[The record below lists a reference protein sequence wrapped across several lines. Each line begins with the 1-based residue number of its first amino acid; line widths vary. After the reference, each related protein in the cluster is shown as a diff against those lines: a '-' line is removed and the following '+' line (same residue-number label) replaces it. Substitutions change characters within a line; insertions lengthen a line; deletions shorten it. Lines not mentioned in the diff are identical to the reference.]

1 MQDNRPL
8 RPAPG
13 AKHSLPEP
21 YRKLLADALFLLLAF
36 AIIAGCGG
44 PLRFPSAPLAEKETG
59 AGLVQAYDTNGDKRA
74 DCFLT
79 RDAEGREFRIGYDTT
94 GDGAADAF
102 VNLDDIPFDDCR
114 HVVIV
119 LDGVPY
125 DLVQEFRAKG
135 RLRLFYPPARV
146 ISTYPAMTDLAL
158 AEVFV
163 SPKPLGFESLYYDHR
178 ANRLGGGTSD
188 YLSLKNEAWA
198 HVVDYRA
205 GTILDPIAYLYPNH
219 VFDRELDDFTN
230 LLARR
235 DRRHV
240 IGYFVST
247 AGLAT
252 RDGARGIEKA
262 LDAVDRLSHQLVT
275 ESRGLVKITLIS
287 DHGHTLKRC
296 ERIDFRKFLGDRGWR
311 ITDRLNGP
319 RDVAPVEFGLITYA
333 SFAAR
338 DRPGLAAD
346 LLQHDGVRLTF
357 YQDAATIVVR
367 TRDGEARIERRDDRY
382 RYRAS
387 AGDPSTMLRVAL
399 SKSKG
404 DPLQLA
410 PILERLKAEGKVD
423 ADGFVADR
431 DLFLATA
438 DHRYPDPLDRLWRA
452 FTGMVENVPDVIA
465 DLSDGYYAGAAT
477 RAAWFDSAASTH
489 GDLERMSSTT
499 FIMST
504 VGPLSGP
511 LRSRDIPQSLE
522 RLTGEPWPP
531 LRQGTGQ

>member
-8 RPAPG
+8 PPAPG

-21 YRKLLADALFLLLAF
+21 YRKLLADGLFLLLAF

-44 PLRFPSAPLAEKETG
+44 PLRFPSVPLAEKETHL
-59 AGLVQAYDTNGDKRA
+59 GLVQAYDTNSDKRA

-79 RDAEGREFRIGYDTT
+79 RNADGREFRIGYDTT
-94 GDGAADAF
+94 GDGAADSF
-102 VNLDDIPFDDCR
+102 VRLDDIPFADCR

-125 DLVQEFRAKG
+125 DLVEAFRAKG

-178 ANRLGGGTSD
+178 ANRLVGGTGD

-198 HVVDYRA
+198 RVVDYRA
-205 GTILDPIAYLYPNH
+205 GTLLDPIAYLYPNH
-219 VFDRELDDFTN
+219 AFDRELDDFTN

-252 RDGARGIEKA
+252 RDGAAGIEKV
-262 LDAVDRLSHQLVT
+262 LDTVDRLSHQLVA
-275 ESRGLVKITLIS
+275 ESRGLVKITVLA

-296 ERIDFRKFLGDRGWR
+296 ERIDFRKFLSDKGWR

-346 LLQHDGVRLTF
+346 LLQHDGVRLTL
-357 YQDAATIVVR
+357 YQEGGAIVVR

-387 AGDPSTMLRVAL
+387 A
-399 SKSKG
+399 G

-431 DLFLATA
+431 DLFLATVT
-438 DHRYPDPLDRLWRA
+438 HCYPDPLDRLWRA

-504 VGPLSGP
+504 VGPLAGP
-511 LRSRDIPQSLE
+511 LRSRDIPQALE

-531 LRQGTGQ
+531 VRRRTGK